1 MRARCPQVGELSAAT
16 AQLLA
21 RLQGLAQPGHGLPAT
36 GTQPPTPTTGAA
48 ATASP
53 VGGNEVGSTP
63 QSATAAATTSGTSG
77 AGASAGA
84 GAGAG
89 AGVGSGAGAG
99 SGSSGGPGKP
109 TAGASSAPRSSPGS
123 NGQPGKGSTSARR
136 AVANLRASLAN
147 PRRPSTLIAGMPV
160 MRRASVLPG
169 SPGGATE
176 GKTEAEL
183 DEELEVA
190 TGGKVKEGV
199 LLSIAELAAHVHAL
213 STAVDAVEQRVLASR
228 APVKVRVL
236 RKHDRRK
243 CRPKARGQEAS
254 GESHGQV
261 SPSGDGSATAEGG
274 AAPEAA
280 SPSKRH
286 RHKSR
291 KHRGK
296 ASRHTT
302 YIAIPP
308 PPEEVST
315 GKATAY

>member
-1 MRARCPQVGELSAAT
+1 M
-16 AQLLA
+16 
-21 RLQGLAQPGHGLPAT
+21 
-36 GTQPPTPTTGAA
+36 
-48 ATASP
+48 
-53 VGGNEVGSTP
+53 
-63 QSATAAATTSGTSG
+63 
-77 AGASAGA
+77 
-84 GAGAG
+84 
-89 AGVGSGAGAG
+89 
-99 SGSSGGPGKP
+99 
-109 TAGASSAPRSSPGS
+109 
-123 NGQPGKGSTSARR
+123 
-136 AVANLRASLAN
+136 ANLRASLAN

-169 SPGGATE
+169 SPGGTTE